1 MKYCLKK
8 VVIHSLMEF
17 IEKHKALIITSMLMG
32 IFVLSLYNISMIKKK
47 KEQSEI
53 LMEIPEEFLVEEE
66 EEQPEEELIAQE
78 NRQLDPSKRT
88 HTAYNE
94 DFEDHDEI
102 EERIKSLT
110 EAEEIAQNEEITEED
125 EVVLESEVKNEE
137 EKPDE
142 ETNNRNSSL
151 TYNLKGRKSLELP
164 NPVYTCNGSGRVVV
178 KIEVNKNG
186 YVTTAKV
193 DKKSSTTRN
202 ECLFD
207 NAIDYARQALF
218 SRGNIEEQQGSITY
232 YFNYSN

>member
-1 MKYCLKK
+1 
-8 VVIHSLMEF
+8 MEF

-32 IFVLSLYNISMIKKK
+32 IFVLSLYNINMMNKQ

-53 LMEIPEEFLVEEE
+53 LMEIPEEFLVKEEE
-66 EEQPEEELIAQE
+66 PEEEMMEQEDRQLIA
-78 NRQLDPSKRT
+78 SKRT
-88 HTAYNE
+88 HSAYNE

-110 EAEEIAQNEEITEED
+110 EVEKAAEEIQETQTSED
-125 EVVLESEVKNEE
+125 DIAIDEKK
-137 EKPDE
+137 EKPKPEEE

-151 TYNLKGRKSLELP
+151 TYSLKNRKSIDLP

-186 YVTTAKV
+186 YVIDAKV
-193 DKKSSTTRN
+193 DKKKSTTRN

-207 NAIDYARQALF
+207 NAMEYARQALF
-218 SRGNIEEQQGSITY
+218 SRSDLEEQQGSITY
-232 YFNYSN
+232 YFNYGY